1 MNNSWWSTQWEPA
14 QTAQMLMMLE
24 QGMNA
29 RDVAY
34 MLSKKFK
41 KTVTKNAVIGKM
53 WRDYGGVNAFLAE
66 VRR

>member
-1 MNNSWWSTQWEPA
+1 
-14 QTAQMLMMLE
+14 MMLE